1 MTSKTPKQSHEHFE
15 GKDVVEH
22 LKAAREKGTKATAE
36 AHGTETPGHISAGAD
51 SAKETAIF
59 LLGMWILFSVFGIP
73 VSKALWILGLFAAGW
88 LLWKVGRSS
97 LLGWSRLERLHR
109 LIEQEQWEIQHH
121 RAQEKEE
128 LTAMYRQKGLTGKLL
143 DQVIEVLMA
152 DDNRLLR
159 VMLEE
164 ELGLTLESYEHPLKQ
179 AVGAGV
185 GVIIATFCAAIGYF
199 FGRFLGTII
208 ALTIVFSA
216 ATLLASKLE
225 GNQLIKSLIWNLAVG
240 ILVIGSIHLCAQWV
254 DHVFL

>member
-1 MTSKTPKQSHEHFE
+1 MTSKTPKHSHEHFE

-22 LKAAREKGTKATAE
+22 LKAAREKGAKATAE

-59 LLGMWILFSVFGIP
+59 LLGMWILFSAFEIP

-97 LLGWSRLERLHR
+97 LLGWARLERLHR

-179 AVGAGV
+179 ALGAGI
-185 GVIIATFCAAIGYF
+185 GVIVSTFCAAIGCF
-199 FGRFLGTII
+199 FGGFLGTII

>member
-1 MTSKTPKQSHEHFE
+1 MTTKESHKHFE
-15 GKDVVEH
+15 GKEVAEH
-22 LKAAREKGTKATAE
+22 LRAAREKGAKATAE
-36 AHGTETPGHISAGAD
+36 VHGTETPGYISAGAD

-59 LLGMWILFSVFGIP
+59 LLGMWLLLSVFGIAAT
-73 VSKALWILGLFAAGW
+73 KALWILGLFSAGW

-97 LLGWSRLERLHR
+97 LLGWDRLERLHR
-109 LIEQEQWEIQHH
+109 LIEQEQWEIEHH

-128 LTAMYRQKGLTGKLL
+128 LTAMYQQKGLTGKLL

-185 GVIIATFCAAIGYF
+185 GVIVATVGAALGYF
-199 FGRFLGTII
+199 FGGFLGTII
-208 ALTIVFSA
+208 VLALVFSG

-225 GNQLIKSLIWNLAVG
+225 GNQLIKSLVWNLAVAV
-240 ILVIGSIHLCAQWV
+240 LSIGSLFYIAKWM
-254 DHVFL
+254 DHVFF